1 MVAILKQ
8 ALREEGPVMWR
19 MMRAGLIAAVLL
31 ILAFATN
38 ALSHVEG
45 RLWPVMAG
53 TDITRAVE
61 GSYLDPITGETIEK
75 TIFYGT
81 ARKLR
86 VCDFERVDWYLRGPG
101 GKRRLSIDDDG
112 RERIHDAGRI
122 QFGPWGANLTRA
134 ELVFDTY
141 AVMWHRCHPGWLTA
155 TRFYP

>member
-53 TDITRAVE
+53 TDIT
-61 GSYLDPITGETIEK
+61 GETVEK

-101 GKRRLSIDDDG
+101 GKRRVSIDDDA
-112 RERIHDAGRI
+112 RERVHNTGQIR
-122 QFGPWGANLTRA
+122 FGPWGVNLTRA
-134 ELVFDTY
+134 ELMEDTY

-155 TRFYP
+155 TMFYP